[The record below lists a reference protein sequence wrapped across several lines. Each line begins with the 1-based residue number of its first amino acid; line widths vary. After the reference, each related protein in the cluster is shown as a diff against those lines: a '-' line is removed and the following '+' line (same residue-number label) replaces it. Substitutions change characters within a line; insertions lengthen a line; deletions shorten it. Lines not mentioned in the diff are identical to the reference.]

1 MATHMPKRS
10 KKLAYIGVSGL
21 SPELMNALRE
31 RAKRN
36 NRSLSGELRAIIAE
50 AIDGEGNEQ

>member
-1 MATHMPKRS
+1 
-10 KKLAYIGVSGL
+10 
-21 SPELMNALRE
+21 MNALRE